1 MKNISICIIIS
12 ILSLVCVQAQTPA
25 FPGAEGHG
33 RYTTGGRGGTVY
45 HVTTLV
51 DTGLKGSLR
60 YAVVQKGARTIVFDV
75 AGTIFLKSTLKIAND
90 DITIAGQT
98 APGQGICIAGWP
110 VSVSAN
116 NVIIRYVRFRMG
128 NESGTEED
136 ALGGWGKKNIIV
148 DIAIKN
154 ADGSLT
160 YFNGSETKSL
170 IIPYG
175 AWNKVLIKGKGWV
188 IK

>member
-1 MKNISICIIIS
+1 MAITIREAIAISKIRLKYLGSS
-12 ILSLVCVQAQTPA
+12 ILFLI
-25 FPGAEGHG
+25 
-33 RYTTGGRGGTVY
+33 TT
-45 HVTTLV
+45 
-51 DTGLKGSLR
+51 
-60 YAVVQKGARTIVFDV
+60 IN
-75 AGTIFLKSTLKIAND
+75 KS
-90 DITIAGQT
+90 
-98 APGQGICIAGWP
+98 
-110 VSVSAN
+110 
-116 NVIIRYVRFRMG
+116 
-128 NESGTEED
+128 
-136 ALGGWGKKNIIV
+136 KKNIIV

>member
-1 MKNISICIIIS
+1 MAITIREAIAISKIRLKYLKNFGSS
-12 ILSLVCVQAQTPA
+12 ILFLI
-25 FPGAEGHG
+25 
-33 RYTTGGRGGTVY
+33 TT
-45 HVTTLV
+45 
-51 DTGLKGSLR
+51 
-60 YAVVQKGARTIVFDV
+60 IN
-75 AGTIFLKSTLKIAND
+75 KS
-90 DITIAGQT
+90 
-98 APGQGICIAGWP
+98 
-110 VSVSAN
+110 
-116 NVIIRYVRFRMG
+116 
-128 NESGTEED
+128 
-136 ALGGWGKKNIIV
+136 KKNIIV

>member
-1 MKNISICIIIS
+1 M
-12 ILSLVCVQAQTPA
+12 A
-25 FPGAEGHG
+25 
-33 RYTTGGRGGTVY
+33 
-45 HVTTLV
+45 
-51 DTGLKGSLR
+51 
-60 YAVVQKGARTIVFDV
+60 
-75 AGTIFLKSTLKIAND
+75 
-90 DITIAGQT
+90 ITIREA
-98 APGQGICIAGWP
+98 IAI
-110 VSVSAN
+110 SK
-116 NVIIRYVRFRMG
+116 IRLKYLKNLEVQYLFLITTI
-128 NESGTEED
+128 NKS
-136 ALGGWGKKNIIV
+136 KKNIIV